1 MKRVVSEMMFTL
13 LLIGMLALAF
23 NIQPVKA
30 TGETIYIRADGN
42 IEPSTAP
49 IQRDEDLYTLTGNIT
64 SDAYGIMVER
74 NNMTL
79 DGAGYTLQG
88 TGASGFKGIYLTGRS
103 NITIKN
109 IQVKT
114 FYYGIQLFA
123 SSNNSIVGNDITDND
138 YGIYLDYSSNNRI
151 VGNNIT
157 DNDYN
162 GIKILASSNNSIVGN
177 NITNNS
183 DGIGL
188 SGSSNNSIV
197 ENNITN
203 NNYGISLYLSSNN
216 KFYHNNF
223 IDNTQQVYFDYSSH
237 ANVWDDGYPSGGT
250 YWRDHTCVAW

>member
-157 DNDYN
+157 DNGDGIQPSVSSNNRIVGNNITDNDYN

-177 NITNNS
+177 
-183 DGIGL
+183 
-188 SGSSNNSIV
+188 
-197 ENNITN
+197 
-203 NNYGISLYLSSNN
+203 
-216 KFYHNNF
+216 
-223 IDNTQQVYFDYSSH
+223 
-237 ANVWDDGYPSGGT
+237 
-250 YWRDHTCVAW
+250 